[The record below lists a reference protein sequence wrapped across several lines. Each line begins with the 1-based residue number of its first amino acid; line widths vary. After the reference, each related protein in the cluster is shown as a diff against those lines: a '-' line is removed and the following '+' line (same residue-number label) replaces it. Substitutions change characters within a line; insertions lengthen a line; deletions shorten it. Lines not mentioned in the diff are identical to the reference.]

1 VTTEP
6 TAEQLLALP
15 LDQND
20 AGAATVRDYLI
31 ELLRV
36 LWREEEGFSGK
47 RPFGNSGWVYE
58 VYLPMV
64 RAGFVTGK
72 LDEDGYIEHVDSGA
86 ADALIDKAILALGGA
101 K

>member
-72 LDEDGYIEHVDSGA
+72 LDEDGYIEHVDSRA
-86 ADALIDKAILALGGA
+86 ADALIDKAILALGGT

>member
-1 VTTEP
+1 MSTEP

-20 AGAATVRDYLI
+20 AGADTVRDYLI
-31 ELLRV
+31 KLLRV

-72 LDEDGYIEHVDSGA
+72 LDEDGYIEHVDSRA

-101 K
+101 Q